1 MLVQINT
8 DSNIDGNDALD
19 RAVEAI
25 VSDALDRFSEQLT
38 RVEVHLNDE
47 NSNAKGGDAD
57 IRCLIEARLAGR
69 PPSVVTHHA
78 ANVEQAA
85 EGATRKMKDKL
96 DSEIGRLD
104 QR

>member
-8 DSNIDGNDALD
+8 DSNIDATDALD
-19 RAVEAI
+19 QRLEGI
-25 VSDALDRFSEQLT
+25 VGEALDRFGEQLT

-57 IRCLIEARLAGR
+57 IRCLIEARLGGR

-78 ANVEQAA
+78 ANVEQAT
-85 EGATRKMKDKL
+85 EGAARKMRDKL
-96 DSEIGRLD
+96 DSVLGRLE
-104 QR
+104 RR